1 MPVLVDFGFAEKY
14 DLEDEKAFC
23 SNLTYGTPEVCLFSS
38 TRIYV
43 LISLQYLSPERARGL
58 PHDTRR
64 ADIWSLGVTFFE
76 ILIGR
81 TPFEHTEGEPFA
93 TKAALEDYWARTV
106 CTLAYDL
113 GPGYTHYAGTD
124 AWKMAW
130 QLEDVQRRR
139 EDAASY
145 DSAKCRPALHGA

>member
-1 MPVLVDFGFAEKY
+1 
-14 DLEDEKAFC
+14 
-23 SNLTYGTPEVCLFSS
+23 
-38 TRIYV
+38 
-43 LISLQYLSPERARGL
+43 LISLQYLSPERAKGL
-58 PHDTRR
+58 PHDTRK

-93 TKAALEDYWARTV
+93 TKSALEDYWARTV

-113 GPGYTHYAGTD
+113 MLYLLRGASD

-130 QLEDVQRRR
+130 QLEDVQRHR
-139 EDAASY
+139 EGAASY
-145 DSAKCRPALHGA
+145 DSAKC